1 MILLVH
7 SGSRGL
13 GQMILRHHV
22 EQFSHDGLTENTPE
36 AAEYLAAHQ
45 QALDFAQHNRA
56 LIALRMMQQLRTNGE
71 AILDINHN
79 LVEASTVN
87 GRNGWLHRKG
97 QPGGS

>member
-13 GQMILRHHV
+13 GKMVLRHHV

-45 QALDFAQHNRA
+45 QTLDFA
-56 LIALRMMQQLRTNGE
+56 
-71 AILDINHN
+71 
-79 LVEASTVN
+79 
-87 GRNGWLHRKG
+87 
-97 QPGGS
+97 